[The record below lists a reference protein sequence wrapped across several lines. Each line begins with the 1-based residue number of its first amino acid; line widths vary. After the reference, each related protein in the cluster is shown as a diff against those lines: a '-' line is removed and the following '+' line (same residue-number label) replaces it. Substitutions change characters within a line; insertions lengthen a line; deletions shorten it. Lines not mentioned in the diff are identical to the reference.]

1 MFNHIML
8 GARDIEESRRFY
20 DALLGALGIP
30 PGNKDSDVRYSY
42 RGNGGV
48 FMIKVP
54 PVGIKI
60 PGLELVAPL
69 RVED

>member
-1 MFNHIML
+1 ML
-8 GARDIEESRRFY
+8 GARDVEKSWRFY
-20 DALLGALGIP
+20 DALLGVLDIPLGF
-30 PGNKDSDVRYSY
+30 KDSDARYSY